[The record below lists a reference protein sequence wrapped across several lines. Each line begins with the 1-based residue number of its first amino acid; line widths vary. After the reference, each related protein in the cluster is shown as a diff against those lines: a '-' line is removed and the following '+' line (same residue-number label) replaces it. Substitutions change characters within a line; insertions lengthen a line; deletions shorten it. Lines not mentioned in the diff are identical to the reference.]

1 MKELVLHTYNSW
13 CSRSVS
19 LTTTSGRPMD
29 AADTLPPLYSFQ
41 CGAQPGMWDSLCL
54 HLWHQR
60 LQTPT
65 SHSSGAT
72 LSESDVAATGNQWT
86 STHGPRS
93 RTHHIKL
100 IKSLHWTLV
109 PATRLKKSLIN
120 LKCENKPVCLS
131 LWPSARPL
139 LAISLTSALKLSVQ
153 LSMQAQ
159 PYWCHDMDKLV
170 TDQLILDSVFR
181 TSICI
186 SARAA
191 NVTCQRLEGL
201 TLLPDSAWIHS
212 KRSHSN

>member
-109 PATRLKKSLIN
+109 PATRLKK
-120 LKCENKPVCLS
+120 
-131 LWPSARPL
+131 PL

-212 KRSHSN
+212 KRSLSN